1 LDQQFGLQIKDFDGK
16 AGNLW
21 HVLFM
26 SVQLFV
32 NPEFNWLPK
41 HQIHYFCSNN
51 LHHHMFDNLS
61 LKLDRAFK
69 TLKGTGKIT
78 EINVASTVK
87 EIRRALI
94 DADVNYKVAKEV
106 TDKIKDEAMGRDVLI
121 SVSPGQ
127 LLVKITQE
135 ELTKLMGT
143 SKVDIKLSGDPSVI
157 LISGL
162 QGSGKTTFT
171 GKLGSLLKRQGRQV
185 LLVAC
190 DIYRPAA
197 IDQLKVLG
205 EQIGVEVY
213 AEPESKNALQIA
225 NNAIAYAKKTGKK
238 TVVVDTAGRL
248 AVDEAMMQ
256 EIELLKKSLNPSET
270 LFVVDAMTGQDAV
283 NTAKTFDERLDFDGV
298 VLTKLDGDTRGG
310 AAISIRHVVNKPIKF
325 ISTGEKMENLDVFH
339 PDRMA
344 QRILGMG
351 DVISLVER
359 AQQSF
364 DEDEARRLNAKIR
377 QNNFNFDDFLS
388 QLEQVK
394 KMGNIK
400 DLMGMIPGMGKAM
413 KGLDIDEDS
422 FKPIEAII
430 RSMTPKERQN
440 PDCLD
445 GRRRKRI
452 ADGSGRS
459 IIEVNNLM
467 KQFEDMRKMMKQ
479 MNKMGGA
486 KAAMSKLLPPG
497 GRR

>member
-1 LDQQFGLQIKDFDGK
+1 
-16 AGNLW
+16 
-21 HVLFM
+21 
-26 SVQLFV
+26 
-32 NPEFNWLPK
+32 
-41 HQIHYFCSNN
+41 
-51 LHHHMFDNLS
+51 MFDNLS

-135 ELTKLMGT
+135 ELTKLMGST
-143 SKVDIKLSGDPSVI
+143 KVDIKLSGDPSVI
-157 LISGL
+157 LIAGL

-213 AEPESKNALQIA
+213 AEPENKNALQIA
-225 NNAIAYAKKTGKK
+225 NNAIAYAKKSGKK

-256 EIELLKKSLNPSET
+256 EIEELKKALNPSET
-270 LFVVDAMTGQDAV
+270 LFVVDSMTGQDAV

-364 DEDEARRLNAKIR
+364 DEDEAKRLNAKMR

-400 DLMGMIPGMGKAM
+400 DLMGMIPGMGKAL
-413 KGLDIDEDS
+413 KGLDIDDDS
-422 FKPIEAII
+422 FKPVEAII

-440 PDCLD
+440 PDIID
-445 GRRRKRI
+445 GRRRKRL
-452 ADGSGRS
+452 ADGSGRN
-459 IIEVNNLM
+459 ITEVNNLM

-486 KAAMSKLLPPG
+486 KAAMGRMMPPG
-497 GRR
+497 MGKR